1 MEASNI
7 GHMQYIYRS
16 KVILIGL
23 TIAIC
28 SLISIH
34 TNAQNYGG
42 SNFNYQSFKAKQYY
56 FGITLAYNTSN
67 YSVFRSKQFLEESDV
82 TRIESIRGP
91 GLNLGLV
98 TNLKIGNYF
107 DIRFLPTLSFATRN
121 LNYVIPTADRP
132 DFERKLDPVFVE
144 APLQF
149 RYKSDAYND
158 MKMFVLGG
166 IKYGFDV
173 SSQSRTRLE
182 RSLVRIAPSD
192 FAIEVGFGFQFF
204 FPYFIFSPELK
215 FSQGLSNTVI
225 YNQTLE
231 TSTVLDKVF
240 SRAFTLS
247 LHFEG

>member
-1 MEASNI
+1 MCFNTD
-7 GHMQYIYRS
+7 S
-16 KVILIGL
+16 K
-23 TIAIC
+23 
-28 SLISIH
+28 
-34 TNAQNYGG
+34 AQRYGNN
-42 SNFNYQSFKAKQYY
+42 NFNYQNFKAKQYY

-67 YSVFRSKQFLEESDV
+67 YRVFRSREFLEGSDILAVESV
-82 TRIESIRGP
+82 RGP

-98 TNLKIGNYF
+98 TNLKIGEYF

-121 LNYVIPTADRP
+121 LNYSQSSQDIPEL
-132 DFERKLDPVFVE
+132 ERKFDPVFVE

-149 RYKSDAYND
+149 RYKSETYND

-173 SSQSRTRLE
+173 SNQSRTQLE

-192 FAIEVGFGFQFF
+192 FALEIGFGFQFY

-225 YNQTLE
+225 YSQNVGQ
-231 TSTVLDKVF
+231 STILDKIY
-240 SRAFTLS
+240 SRTFTLS
-247 LHFEG
+247 FHFEG